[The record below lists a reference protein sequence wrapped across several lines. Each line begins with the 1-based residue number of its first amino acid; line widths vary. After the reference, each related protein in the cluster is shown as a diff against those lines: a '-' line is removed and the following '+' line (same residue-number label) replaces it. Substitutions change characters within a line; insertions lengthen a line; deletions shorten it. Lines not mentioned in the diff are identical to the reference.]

1 MSHTPQGPFVIS
13 THDLGRRPGS
23 MRELTLTV
31 PAAQLMGTEVIGVQ
45 AGNPIELD
53 LRLEAVMEGVL
64 VTGTAETEATGECV
78 RCLRD
83 IIHDVEVDLTELFAY
98 AGGRHPKVEEEDEE
112 AEPLKEM
119 NGELLDLEETVTD
132 AVVLSLPFQPL
143 CRPDCPGLC
152 PECGIRLE
160 DAEPGHSHEILDPR
174 WAALSGLTTA
184 DDSAEPAASDRRK
197 PGPGPQARG

>member
-1 MSHTPQGPFVIS
+1 MSHTPQSPFVIS

-23 MRELTLTV
+23 MRELNLTV
-31 PAAQLMGTEVIGVQ
+31 PAAELMGTEVIGVQ

-64 VTGTAETEATGECV
+64 VTGTAATEATGECV

-98 AGGRHPKVEEEDEE
+98 AGGRHPKIEEEDEE

-174 WAALSGLTTA
+174 WAALSGLT
-184 DDSAEPAASDRRK
+184 DSAEPAASDLPK